1 MNASSASQVGQEFA
15 HSYVDAVHGG
25 LNKVLGE
32 SGTASVLFYMKMVD
46 DFPDPPEFDRKLLAI
61 FGVIGGQSLERAIV
75 KDLALRLKWSLDL
88 MKIEGT
94 FDFNATVAAIE
105 RSVKA

>member
-1 MNASSASQVGQEFA
+1 
-15 HSYVDAVHGG
+15 

-32 SGTASVLFYMKMVD
+32 SGTASVLLYMKMVD
-46 DFPDPPEFDRKLLAI
+46 DFPDPREFNKKLLAI
-61 FGVIGGQSLERAIV
+61 FGIRGAQSLERAIV

-94 FDFNATVAAIE
+94 FDFHATIAAIE
-105 RSVKA
+105 RSAGA